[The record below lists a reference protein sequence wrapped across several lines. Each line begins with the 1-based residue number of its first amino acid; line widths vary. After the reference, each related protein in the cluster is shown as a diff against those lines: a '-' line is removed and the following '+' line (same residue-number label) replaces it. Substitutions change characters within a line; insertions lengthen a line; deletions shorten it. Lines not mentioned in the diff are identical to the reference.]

1 MLTVSAREANQQFSK
16 LLRHAASGEA
26 VVITQHGKPVAQL
39 VPYGEG
45 PALLDGGAAWDRLTA
60 LLEQGVELG
69 GGPFSRDEA
78 HER

>member
-1 MLTVSAREANQQFSK
+1 MLTVSAREASRQFFE
-16 LLRHAASGEA
+16 LLRRAASGEF
-26 VVITQHGKPVAQL
+26 VVITQRGKPVAQL
-39 VPYGEG
+39 VPFRER

-69 GGPFSRDEA
+69 EGTFSRDAA